1 MNEMALSRNLNENTC
16 EHCSHLQNQSQ
27 VLRFCTYYI
36 GYQYFSTQ
44 ESKLTFILITKL
56 KKKVITINLVFN
68 RVII

>member
-36 GYQYFSTQ
+36 GYQYYSTQ

-56 KKKVITINLVFN
+56 KKKGYNDRLSF
-68 RVII
+68 